1 MSHFT
6 SHAPHLPHLIV
17 TDIDHTLLNDAGQL
31 LPDNVAALAEA
42 RARGATVVLATARSY
57 IGALPVHE
65 ALGLDT
71 PLIVSNGTLVQDP
84 EGRVLHTESIARAT
98 ARDVFHLFAKTPHHW
113 SVRRGATAYLHP
125 AFDTSRAPFDNRR
138 YYRPVN
144 DHAPFSDFVGVAS
157 LSLFGED
164 VAPFY
169 AAHDWTALGLAPSY
183 YAPSSYDPRE
193 AMSVISERTSKGEA
207 ARWIRHYLGLD
218 DAPVLALGDSPAD
231 ATMFPL
237 GVGVA
242 PANAPAEVRAAA
254 TWVGPHCDDG
264 VVAAAIRRFV
274 LAPDAVAV

>member
-1 MSHFT
+1 M
-6 SHAPHLPHLIV
+6 PE
-17 TDIDHTLLNDAGQL
+17 
-31 LPDNVAALAEA
+31 NVAALEVA
-42 RARGATVVLATARSY
+42 RTQGATVVLATARSY
-57 IGALPVHE
+57 IGAMSVHQ

-84 EGRVLHTESIARAT
+84 GGRVLYTESIDKAT
-98 ARDVFHLFAKTPHHW
+98 AKDIFCLFAKTPHHW
-113 SVRRGATAYLHP
+113 SVRLGATAYLHP
-125 AFDTSRAPFDNRR
+125 AFDTSRAPFDNKR

-144 DHAPFSDFVGVAS
+144 GPYHALFGDFSSVAS

-169 AAHDWTALGLAPSY
+169 AAHNWQALGLAPSY
-183 YAPSSYDPRE
+183 YAPSAYDPRE

-207 ARWIRHYLGLD
+207 ARWLQHYLGLD

-242 PANAPAEVRAAA
+242 PANAPQEVRAAA
-254 TWVGPHCDDG
+254 TWVGPHCNDG
-264 VVAAAIRRFV
+264 VVAAAVQRFV
-274 LAPDAVAV
+274 LGDAVLGERAAVGF

>member
-1 MSHFT
+1 M
-6 SHAPHLPHLIV
+6 PHLIIS
-17 TDIDHTLLNDAGQL
+17 DIDHTLLNDAGQL
-31 LPDNVAALAEA
+31 VPENVAALAEA
-42 RARGATVVLATARSY
+42 QARGATVVLATARSY
-57 IGALPVHE
+57 IGAVPIHE

-84 EGRVLHTESIARAT
+84 DGRVLHTESIERTT
-98 ARDVFHLFAKTPHHW
+98 ARDIFTLFTQTPHHW

-138 YYRPVN
+138 YYRPV
-144 DHAPFSDFVGVAS
+144 DDDALFSDFTDIAS

-169 AAHDWTALGLAPSY
+169 TAHDWTAMGLAPSY

-193 AMSVISERTSKGEA
+193 AMSLISGRTSKGEA
-207 ARWIRHYLGLD
+207 ARWVQRYLGLEN
-218 DAPVLALGDSPAD
+218 APVLALGDSPAD

-242 PANAPAEVRAAA
+242 PANAPADVRAAA
-254 TWVGPHCDDG
+254 AWVGPHCDEG
-264 VVAAAIRRFV
+264 VVAAAVRRFV
-274 LAPDAVAV
+274 LTPDAVAV